1 MMSILALSMNTK
13 KVPVMGVKDDVRL
26 PYRDIKPEIGAE
38 ILTDKETL
46 LSGVYAAELRDLLE
60 LKGVLVLPQI
70 HFTDEEQVAFT
81 RTLGTLAQENLGAE
95 IYKVTLDQTQTATA
109 DYLRGSFYWHFDG
122 AMNPVPI
129 RASILSCKVA
139 SPEGGNTEFA
149 NTYAAYEG
157 LPEERKRQIAD
168 LRAVYAATAT
178 QMCHTPE
185 PSYEEFMRWR
195 SLGRVELP
203 LVWKHQSGRK
213 SLVIGNYAVN
223 VLDMDPLDGIELLVY
238 LRDWATQERYHY
250 SHQWT
255 VGDTVIWDNT
265 GTLHRAMPYPLDSG
279 RMMHRTKLQGEE
291 PLR

>member
-1 MMSILALSMNTK
+1 MSAAQELR
-13 KVPVMGVKDDVRL
+13 VK
-26 PYRDIKPEIGAE
+26 YRDIKPEIGAE
-38 ILTDKETL
+38 ILEDKATL
-46 LSGVYAAELRDLLE
+46 LSGVYASELRDLLE
-60 LKGVLVLPQI
+60 QKGVLVLPQI

-81 RTLGTLAQENLGAE
+81 KTLGQLAQENRGADV
-95 IYKVTLDQTQTATA
+95 YKVTLDKSQTSTA
-109 DYLRGSFYWHFDG
+109 DYLKGSFYWHFDG
-122 AMNPVPI
+122 AMNPTPI
-129 RASILSCKVA
+129 RASILSSKVI
-139 SPEGGNTEFA
+139 SLEGGNTEFA

-157 LPEERKRQIAD
+157 LPVERKQQIAD

-195 SLGRVELP
+195 ALGRVELP
-203 LVWKHQSGRK
+203 LVWKHESGRK

-223 VLDMDPLDGIELLVY
+223 VLGMDPLDGIELLVY

-250 SHQWT
+250 SHKWS

-265 GTLHRAMPYPLDSG
+265 GTLHRAMPYPLDCG
-279 RMMHRTKLQGEE
+279 RMLHRTKLQGEE

>member
-1 MMSILALSMNTK
+1 
-13 KVPVMGVKDDVRL
+13 MGAQQGLKFRN
-26 PYRDIKPEIGAE
+26 IKPEIGAE
-38 ILTDKETL
+38 ILEDKAAL
-46 LSGVYAAELRDLLE
+46 LSGVHAAELRDMLE
-60 LKGVLVLPQI
+60 QKGVLVFPKV

-81 RTLGTLAQENLGAE
+81 KTLGTLAQENHGAD
-95 IYKVTLDQTQTATA
+95 IYKVTLDQSLTATA

-139 SPEGGNTEFA
+139 APEGGNTEFA

-157 LPEERKRQIAD
+157 LTPERKQQIAE
-168 LRAVYAATAT
+168 LKGIYAATAT

-185 PSYEEFMRWR
+185 PSYAEFMRWR
-195 SLGRVELP
+195 ALGRVELP
-203 LVWKHQSGRK
+203 LVWNHESGRK

-223 VLDMDPLDGIELLVY
+223 VVGMDPLDGIELLVY

-250 SHQWT
+250 SHKWS

-265 GTLHRAMPYPLDSG
+265 GTLHRAMPYPLDCG
-279 RMMHRTKLQGEE
+279 RMMHRTKLKGEE
-291 PLR
+291 PLC